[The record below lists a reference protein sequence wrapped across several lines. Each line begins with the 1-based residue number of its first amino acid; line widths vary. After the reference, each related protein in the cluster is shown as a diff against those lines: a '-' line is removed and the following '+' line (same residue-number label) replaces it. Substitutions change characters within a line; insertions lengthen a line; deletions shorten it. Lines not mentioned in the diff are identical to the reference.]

1 MTEHEHK
8 HEEKEETKKQ
18 IIEDI
23 EKSGVPE
30 KIAEKE
36 EKIDEQVEK
45 KLEKTEA
52 PKEDKKE
59 SKKETRAPKSEAVVN
74 SINAHLSAKTS
85 VYVCK
90 FIKNKTIDQ
99 AISDLED
106 VIAQKKAVPMKGEIP
121 HRKGKGMAGG
131 RFPKNASEHFIKLLK
146 TLAGNSNV
154 NGLED
159 PVIVEAFANI
169 GERPFGKF
177 GAVRRKRAHIKIIAK
192 NKVKKEKKHKEK
204 KK

>member
-1 MTEHEHK
+1 MAEHEHK

-36 EKIDEQVEK
+36 EKIDEQIEK
-45 KLEKTEA
+45 KLEKT
-52 PKEDKKE
+52 KEEKKD

-85 VYVCK
+85 AYVCR

-99 AISDLED
+99 AISDLEE
-106 VIAQKKAVPMKGEIP
+106 VIAQKKVVPMKGEIP
-121 HRKGKGMAGG
+121 HRKGKGIMSG
-131 RFPKNASEHFIKLLK
+131 RYPKNAAEHFIKLLK

-154 NGLED
+154 NGLEE

-169 GERPFGKF
+169 GERPYGKF

-192 NKVKKEKKHKEK
+192 NKVKKQKHAEK
-204 KK
+204 KKK

>member
-1 MTEHEHK
+1 MAEHEHK

-36 EKIDEQVEK
+36 EKIDEQIEK
-45 KLEKTEA
+45 KLEKTET
-52 PKEDKKE
+52 KEEKKD

-85 VYVCK
+85 AYVCK

-99 AISDLED
+99 AIEDLEM
-106 VIAQKKAVPMKGEIP
+106 VIAQKKVVPMKGEIP
-121 HRKGKGMAGG
+121 HRKGKGIMSG
-131 RFPKNASEHFIKLLK
+131 RYPKNAAEHFIKLLK

-192 NKVKKEKKHKEK
+192 NKVKNKKHKEK